1 MSVLPQSPAEVRKRF
16 LTDFPFYAKHCLK
29 IRTKD
34 GTIAPLAL
42 NKAQVRLMAVV
53 ERQLATS
60 GKVRVV
66 ILKGRQQGLSTVA
79 GGLLYWKTSQAPAQR
94 SLVMAHLA
102 ESAGVLFEMT
112 KRYHENCPAPLKQS
126 TKWSNKKEL
135 AFDGLDSSY
144 LVATAG
150 ADSVAR
156 GETIQNAHLSEVAFW
171 PTNKASAILNGLLQ
185 AVPNKKGTM
194 ILAESTANGMSG
206 VYYDLWQ
213 GAVSGQ
219 NGFEAVFIPW
229 FEQDE
234 YREPVPRGFKRT
246 PEEHDIVR
254 KFGLDDEQLMFRRM
268 KIGASSRDQFM
279 QEYPCHAD
287 EAFLT
292 SGMPVFQPEII
303 AEMMRT
309 TAKEPIARLSLEG
322 DEWQKNT
329 RGQLSVY
336 LKRDREETY
345 TIGVDIAMGIRGR
358 DFSVAQ
364 VLDSKKRQ
372 AAVWRGH
379 MHPARFATILEALG
393 RRYNFATII
402 PERNN
407 HGLLTC
413 EILAKDLAYP
423 NVYLEEQVGDLSDG
437 HTEAIGFYTSPRTK
451 PLIIN
456 KLRAALINGEMTLY
470 DRTTLAEM
478 QRFVVKAS
486 GQMEADDGRGK
497 DGDAFHDDCVM
508 ALALANHIH
517 EGAYVPVD
525 QETGGFYLEAI

>member
-1 MSVLPQSPAEVRKRF
+1 MTTSLIEVRKRL
-16 LTDFPFYAKHCLK
+16 LTDFPLYAKHCLK
-29 IRTKD
+29 IRTKE
-34 GTIAPLAL
+34 GTIAPFIL
-42 NKAQVRLMAVV
+42 NAAQKRLQAVV
-53 ERQLATS
+53 DRQLSTT

-66 ILKGRQQGLSTVA
+66 ILKGRQQGLSTHV
-79 GGLLYWKTSQAPAQR
+79 GGLLYQRTSQTPAQR
-94 SLVMAHLA
+94 TLVMAHVA
-102 ESAGVLFEMT
+102 ESSETLFAMT
-112 KRYHENCPAPLKQS
+112 QRYHENCPEPLQQQ
-126 TKWSNKKEL
+126 TKWSNKKQL
-135 AFDGLDSSY
+135 AFSALDSSY

-150 ADSVAR
+150 SYSVAR
-156 GETIQNAHLSEVAFW
+156 GETIQLAHLSEVAFW
-171 PTNKASAILNGLLQ
+171 PSSKAADIFNGLHK

-194 ILAESTANGMSG
+194 LFVESTANGMSG
-206 VYYDLWQ
+206 VFYDLWR
-213 GAVSGQ
+213 GAVDGT
-219 NGFEAVFIPW
+219 NGFEALFIPW
-229 FEQDE
+229 FEQVD
-234 YREPVPRGFKRT
+234 YREPVAEGFKRT
-246 PEEHDIVR
+246 PEEHDLVR
-254 KFGLDDEQLMFRRM
+254 KFGLDDEQLMFRRLN
-268 KIGASSRDQFM
+268 IGATSRDQFM

-393 RRYNFATII
+393 RRYNFATVI

-486 GQMEADDGRGK
+486 GQMEADDGRDK